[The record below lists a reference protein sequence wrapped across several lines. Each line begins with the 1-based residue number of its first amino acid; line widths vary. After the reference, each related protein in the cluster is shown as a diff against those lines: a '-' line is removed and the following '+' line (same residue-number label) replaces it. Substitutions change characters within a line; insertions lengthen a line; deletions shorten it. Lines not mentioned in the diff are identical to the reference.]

1 MVGQVLRRRLVRGKG
16 PPRGCGSS
24 VSLGFDRVGYVT
36 AGRGLTG
43 INSTHFSLVS
53 TLLFWVIISQVG
65 IENPTGPADFAWD
78 RCVGTWNFLSIAFS
92 IFDRVGMTDPDK
104 LRYIPDH

>member
-24 VSLGFDRVGYVT
+24 VSLGFDLVGYVT

-43 INSTHFSLVS
+43 ITHFSLVS

-78 RCVGTWNFLSIAFS
+78 RCVGTRIFFGIAFG
-92 IFDRVGMTDPDK
+92 IFDRVVMTDPNK